1 MRNILLLFGIS
12 PTRRC
17 TRFCFCV
24 HELQKADF
32 AAAFEHLWLAAM
44 MQIFDRAL
52 LFLKGPSM
60 LGTARG
66 KALKAILKGLK
77 AR

>member
-1 MRNILLLFGIS
+1 
-12 PTRRC
+12 
-17 TRFCFCV
+17 V